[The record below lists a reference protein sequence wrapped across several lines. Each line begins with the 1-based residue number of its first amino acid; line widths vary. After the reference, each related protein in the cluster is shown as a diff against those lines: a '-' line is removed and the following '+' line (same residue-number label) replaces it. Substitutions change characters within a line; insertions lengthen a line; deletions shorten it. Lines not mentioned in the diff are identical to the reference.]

1 MLGTY
6 LDQGGQALYQ
16 RAYSQGWQHKVWSAL
31 IGRSR
36 RLLNLATV
44 QATCA
49 VVGRHYAGGQ
59 TVPMDQIRGSLG
71 RSNDFDMDFYPLQ
84 THNRERW
91 LNIAKARQRGVN
103 LPPVE
108 LIQVGDVYFV
118 LDGHHRISV
127 ARALGQKYIDAVV
140 TVWQVAGSL
149 PGEKPAAIRSEEDLC
164 QTLSGLV
171 AGRRPASVTLETSEV

>member
-6 LDQGGQALYQ
+6 PVQESLTLYQ
-16 RAYSQGWQHKVWSAL
+16 RAYSRGRQHKVWSAL
-31 IGRSR
+31 MGRSR
-36 RLLNLATV
+36 RLLKLTTV
-44 QATCA
+44 ETTCA

-59 TVPMDQIRGSLG
+59 TVPLDQIRGSLG
-71 RSNDFDMDFYPLQ
+71 RSNDFDIDFYPLQ

-103 LPPVE
+103 LPSVN
-108 LIQVGDVYFV
+108 LIQVGAIYFV

-140 TVWQVAGSL
+140 TVWQVAGPL
-149 PGEKPAAIRSEEDLC
+149 PGEKPATLRSQEDLC
-164 QTLSGLV
+164 QTLAGLV
-171 AGRRPASVTLETSEV
+171 AEKGGGTRVYT